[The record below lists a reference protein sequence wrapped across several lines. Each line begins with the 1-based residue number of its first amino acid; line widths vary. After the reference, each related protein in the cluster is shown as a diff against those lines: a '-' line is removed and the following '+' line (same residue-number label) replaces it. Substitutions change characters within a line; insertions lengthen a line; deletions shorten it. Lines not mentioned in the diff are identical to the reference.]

1 MSKNTNVLTSY
12 LKLIDIHIDKNEFE
26 YQLNGH
32 PEFPNILSFSDTLHF
47 FNIDCS
53 VFEIDEEDVE
63 LLPKNFIS
71 INDEGFKLEDKKNY
85 DISASNLVLLV
96 DKSES
101 SYNENKKNNLFLWSS
116 ILLGALMLSV
126 LLLDFSF
133 FYIGL
138 AFISLSFLG
147 IFLSYE
153 AYKKTHG
160 KGTIIPLGVCQNKM
174 LKTDCDYVFNYKK
187 WKFFD
192 ISEISL
198 LFFFSQVISFI
209 ALAIYKD
216 LSFYYFIYKYIFY
229 LFIPVSFVSL
239 YYQVIVIK
247 KLCPVCIGIIL
258 CVYAQLALLF
268 FLPNS
273 LININPFSIAL
284 YGLFVL
290 ASALFLLYLKE
301 KINWNNKL
309 KEEIVKS
316 SRFKRN
322 YTFFRN
328 NLSIQ
333 KKTLNDDFLSSF
345 NFGNSDSNL
354 TLTLVTNPSCKYCK
368 EFYPTFMRIINN
380 YSHKINIRLVL
391 DADLDNFS
399 EELRTTYINMACI
412 YENSEDKN
420 TFFVA
425 LEEWY
430 TIRTDKNGIS
440 TWNNK
445 YSHLF
450 TNQDNVIS
458 ILNYQKKW
466 RNINDIN
473 FTPDIFINGYQY
485 PIEYDRADLEYFIS
499 EMMG

>member
-1 MSKNTNVLTSY
+1 MKKNINILTHY
-12 LKLIDIHIDKNEFE
+12 LNLNDIHVDKTEFE

-53 VFEIDEEDVE
+53 VFEIDKEDVE
-63 LLPKNFIS
+63 LLPENFLS
-71 INDEGFKLEDKKNY
+71 INEGDFKLEDKKNY
-85 DISASNLVLLV
+85 DISTSNVVLLV
-96 DKSES
+96 DKSEIFH
-101 SYNENKKNNLFLWSS
+101 NEKKKNNILLWSMLLLSALVLS
-116 ILLGALMLSV
+116 ILLI
-126 LLLDFSF
+126 DFSF
-133 FYIGL
+133 FYIGT
-138 AFISLSFLG
+138 AFLSLSFLG

-160 KGTIIPLGVCQNKM
+160 KGTFIPLGVCQNKM

-198 LFFFSQVISFI
+198 LFFFSQMISFI
-209 ALAIYKD
+209 ILAIYKD

-229 LFIPVSFVSL
+229 LFIPISFISL

-258 CVYAQLALLF
+258 SVYGQLALLL

-273 LININPFSIAL
+273 LVSVNPFSIIL
-284 YGLFVL
+284 YLIFVL
-290 ASALFLLYLKE
+290 ASVLFLLYLKE
-301 KINWNNKL
+301 KISWNNKL
-309 KEEIVKS
+309 KEEIIKS
-316 SRFKRN
+316 SRFKKN
-322 YTFFRN
+322 YAFFRN

-333 KKTLNDDFLSSF
+333 KKTLNDDFLNSF
-345 NFGNSDSNL
+345 NFGTPDSNL

-380 YSHKINIRLVL
+380 YGNKVNIRLVL
-391 DADLDNFS
+391 DADLDNFP
-399 EELRTTYINMACI
+399 ENLRATYINLACI
-412 YENSEDKN
+412 YENSEDKT

-430 TIRTDKNGIS
+430 NIRTDKNEIDK
-440 TWNNK
+440 WYNK

-450 TNQDNVIS
+450 NNQYDVIS
-458 ILNYQKKW
+458 ILNNQKKW

-499 EMMG
+499 EMVG

>member
-1 MSKNTNVLTSY
+1 MKKNINILTSY
-12 LKLIDIHIDKNEFE
+12 LNLIDIHIDKTEFE

-53 VFEIDEEDVE
+53 IFEIDEEDVE
-63 LLPKNFIS
+63 LLPKNFLS
-71 INDEGFKLEDKKNY
+71 INEGNFILEEKKKY
-85 DISASNLVLLV
+85 DISTSNVVLLV

-101 SYNENKKNNLFLWSS
+101 FYNEKKKSNLFLWSI
-116 ILLGALMLSV
+116 ILLSSLILSV
-126 LLLDFSF
+126 LLIDFSLL
-133 FYIGL
+133 YTGL
-138 AFISLSFLG
+138 AYISLSFLG
-147 IFLSYE
+147 VFFSYE

-198 LFFFSQVISFI
+198 LFFVSQIISFI
-209 ALAIYKD
+209 VLAVYKD

-229 LFIPVSFVSL
+229 LFIPISIVSL
-239 YYQVIVIK
+239 YYQMIVIK

-258 CVYAQLALLF
+258 CVYAQLALLL
-268 FLPNS
+268 FLPNP
-273 LININPFSIAL
+273 LVKINPFSIVL
-284 YGLFVL
+284 YGVFVS

-322 YTFFRN
+322 YSFFRN

-333 KKTLNDDFLSSF
+333 KKTLNDDFLNSF
-345 NFGNSDSNL
+345 NFGNSDSTV

-380 YSHKINIRLVL
+380 YSTKVNIRLVL
-391 DADLDNFS
+391 DADLDNFP
-399 EELRTTYINMACI
+399 EELRSTYIHLACI
-412 YENSEDKN
+412 YENSEDKS

-425 LEEWY
+425 LEDWY
-430 TIRTDKNGIS
+430 TMRTDKKEINN
-440 TWNNK
+440 WNNK

-450 TNQDNVIS
+450 SNQDHVIS
-458 ILNYQKKW
+458 ILNNQKKW

-485 PIEYDRADLEYFIS
+485 PIEYDRADLEYFLS
-499 EMMG
+499 EMID